1 MKKIEARYTALIK
14 INADVEVTENT
25 LPIDEVK
32 KNWNKMSN
40 VIKEVLM
47 DGFAEDGITI
57 EIEEQ
62 LSEVNEVEDVTDQ

>member
-14 INADVEVTENT
+14 ISADVEVTEIT

-62 LSEVNEVEDVTDQ
+62 LSEVNEVEDVTD